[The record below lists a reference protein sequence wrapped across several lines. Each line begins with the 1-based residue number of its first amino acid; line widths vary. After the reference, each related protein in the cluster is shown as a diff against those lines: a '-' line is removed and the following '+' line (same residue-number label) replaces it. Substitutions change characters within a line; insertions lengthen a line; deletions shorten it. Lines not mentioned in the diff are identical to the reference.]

1 MKTIIHD
8 TIRPSGAH
16 ITMWSYEDENGVVTY
31 GVKSSHSHDTRYY
44 GIYNLAVS
52 RHNEVV
58 EKENAQGDK

>member
-8 TIRPSGAH
+8 TIRPSGAN

-44 GIYNLAVS
+44 GIFNLAV
-52 RHNEVV
+52 RMFNKMV
-58 EKENAQGDK
+58 EAENTKGGK